1 MSGYLDAPE
10 LNRAAFKEG
19 WFRTGDIGSLDEDGF
34 LSLHGR
40 LSELINRG
48 GEKIAPAEIESALL
62 RHPAIAEAAA
72 FAIPIRA
79 LERTSQP
86 P

>member
-40 LSELINRG
+40 LSELIT
-48 GEKIAPAEIESALL
+48 
-62 RHPAIAEAAA
+62 AAA
-72 FAIPIRA
+72 KRSPPLRSNPRYSAIRP
-79 LERTSQP
+79 
-86 P
+86 